1 MVVKWFDVVTK
12 LPRIE
17 PRVHPWL
24 EQPAHYV
31 TNHQVHIENC
41 ESTVNVAMSIP

>member
-1 MVVKWFDVVTK
+1 MVKRFDVVTK

-17 PRVHPWL
+17 HRVHPWL
-24 EQPAHYV
+24 ERPVHYV
-31 TNHQVHIENC
+31 TNHLVHIENC